1 MTVTEAADYFIN
13 KSVNLSI
20 NSTFISNWSNI
31 DATPVRKTQIYLNL
45 TDNLGNEYLNN
56 SLIYCNE
63 SGPNINFT

>member
-1 MTVTEAADYFIN
+1 LTVTEAADYFIN